1 MERRTVDE
9 KKSSQVRSIGYEKEK
24 QVLQIEFSSGGVYD
38 YFGVPESVYEEFIH
52 AESLGQFV
60 GTRIR
65 GAYEYKRLH
74 SDGRTRISKCE
85 DPACWCMKLTK
96 SWYEPKEK
104 PSEKEKP
111 KKADKKTRKIS

>member
-1 MERRTVDE
+1 MERQNVAEGR
-9 KKSSQVRSIGYEKEK
+9 SSAVLSIGYDEDTET
-24 QVLQIEFSSGGVYD
+24 LEIELASKAVYQ
-38 YFGVPESVYEEFIH
+38 YLKFPEAEYAEFIK
-52 AESLGQFV
+52 AQSLGQFMAS
-60 GTRIR
+60 RIR